1 MCYEVIVKVSLSL
14 GGSKSLFGGRE
25 RDALRFQG
33 VATVFDRAGGILALE
48 ECRDKSCDGCRWLVN
63 NVLSRLESAHLKA
76 TTVAAHTG
84 VTSRSRT
91 H

>member
-1 MCYEVIVKVSLSL
+1 MCYEVIVKVSL
-14 GGSKSLFGGRE
+14 GGSKLLPGSKERE
-25 RDALRFQG
+25 ALRFQG
-33 VATVFDRAGGILALE
+33 VTTGFDRAGGILASE
-48 ECRDKSCDGCRWLVN
+48 ECRDKSCDGCKWLV
-63 NVLSRLESAHLKA
+63 VTTFCPVESARSKA